1 MTNLLLAA
9 LILMDLGL
17 IVAVYLLSR
26 RRETHLELVE
36 ELTEERRLLAEL
48 RTVVQEELE
57 AAQAKARSTLD
68 KAVRLATEA
77 EQEVKT
83 GGQTIA
89 KEMELV
95 VAELTDRFSDP
106 LKELSRKQSYLESL
120 LRRVEDEKTSLQKL
134 LARGEKICRFFDNR
148 VPYEEVLAEIED
160 KKYADARLLLARGK
174 APGAV
179 ATELGMSETEVRLV
193 AGLSSQGLAP

>member
-1 MTNLLLAA
+1 
-9 LILMDLGL
+9 
-17 IVAVYLLSR
+17 VAVYLLSR

-77 EQEVKT
+77 EQEVKA

-106 LKELSRKQSYLESL
+106 LKELSRKQSYLENL

-193 AGLSSQGLAP
+193 AGLSSQSLSP

>member
-77 EQEVKT
+77 EQEVKS

-193 AGLSSQGLAP
+193 AGLTSQSLSP

>member
-193 AGLSSQGLAP
+193 AGLSSQALSP

>member
-17 IVAVYLLSR
+17 MVAVYLLSR

-68 KAVRLATEA
+68 KAMRLATEA

-193 AGLSSQGLAP
+193 AGLSSQSLSP